1 MKKIFL
7 LMAAGMMSVAMWAGE
22 NDLLWDYTE
31 NAPGSSPDNGLYFG
45 SKVADAPSTNNG
57 LNGIKLNSSGF

>member
-31 NAPGSSPDNGLYFG
+31 NAPGSSRKPRTDIPNR
-45 SKVADAPSTNNG
+45 KDTE
-57 LNGIKLNSSGF
+57 KTRH